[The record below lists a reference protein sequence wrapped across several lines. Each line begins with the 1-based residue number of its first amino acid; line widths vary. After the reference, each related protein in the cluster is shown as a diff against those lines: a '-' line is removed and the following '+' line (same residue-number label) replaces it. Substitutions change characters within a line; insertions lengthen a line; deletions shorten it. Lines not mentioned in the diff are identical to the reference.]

1 MKHNLLLWL
10 VACSC
15 SVGYAQSYTPDRKA
29 VALRQRLVSQE
40 TSRKQQITKFL
51 RQRPIFR
58 REFTDAKGTFHFL
71 HHIDEAGQPVY
82 YVTRSN
88 LGLATSINTN
98 KLWSGGSL
106 GLNLQGQG
114 MEVSSNRSRL
124 GMFEP
129 GAARTSHV
137 EFGGRAVTRDTPS
150 FVNPSGNADHATHV
164 AGTMIAAGINP
175 QARGMANQARLDCY
189 EIQNDEFVEMQTA
202 ASEGMLVSNH
212 SYGPSF
218 DSTRVKLGVYDQASR
233 DYDNIAYQN
242 KNYLQFHA
250 AGNDRDDGNSTRF
263 DKKPITYDILIG
275 GANGKNVAT
284 VGAVRILPGGY
295 NGPAS
300 VQMSDFSSYGPTDDG
315 RIKPDFVTPGVG
327 ILSPYSASDMTYATI
342 DGTSMASPGAAG
354 SLFLLQQHHRNTKN
368 AFMRAA
374 TLKGLAIHTADEA
387 GTAPGPDYRF
397 GWGLLNLEKAIQ
409 VINQTNGTLV
419 MEETSLANSATYRKA
434 ITTAGGPFK
443 ATICWTDLPG
453 TPLVNAAINDRKAM
467 LVNDLDVR
475 LIDAATNQSV
485 AQLPWKLDPANPTA
499 DAIRGDNVVDNVE
512 QIFVENLPA
521 GQYFVEVTHKG
532 TLQDGPQEFSVF
544 ASNIAVV
551 PVVKLTSTDPNASE
565 GSTGTQTSSNGQLV
579 MKRARLAA
587 SATNSADPGFIRF
600 ERSNTSGPLVVN
612 YTIGGTA
619 TNGVDY
625 ATLPTSVTFADGQSV
640 LIEEM
645 DPLEDDIDE
654 DDETIIL
661 TLIDEPTYDPDPSQQ
676 ATTLTIK
683 DAHPFSITGVTTVN
697 CQTVTAGLRR
707 VSFTPQYAG
716 LNGQPVSFSV
726 VNEMPAT
733 MAAGPYT
740 LNLYTDNP
748 RIVLSAKQA
757 NVDKV
762 ASFTYDWLTVCNG
775 GARVSAEPAAELQ
788 IQVLGNPVQ
797 HTVEVRVTGAD
808 ERPLTLMLTNLQG
821 RQIGQ
826 RNTSRAESVEAYRF
840 DVSTQPAGLLLLQ
853 VSTGSQTKTVKI
865 MKEK

>member
-1 MKHNLLLWL
+1 
-10 VACSC
+10 
-15 SVGYAQSYTPDRKA
+15 
-29 VALRQRLVSQE
+29 
-40 TSRKQQITKFL
+40 
-51 RQRPIFR
+51 
-58 REFTDAKGTFHFL
+58 
-71 HHIDEAGQPVY
+71 
-82 YVTRSN
+82 
-88 LGLATSINTN
+88 
-98 KLWSGGSL
+98 
-106 GLNLQGQG
+106 
-114 MEVSSNRSRL
+114 
-124 GMFEP
+124 MFEP

-150 FVNPSGNADHATHV
+150 FVNPSGNANHATHV

-295 NGPAS
+295 NGPTS
-300 VQMSDFSSYGPTDDG
+300 VQISDFSSYGPTDDG

-532 TLQDGPQEFSVF
+532 TLQDGTQEFSVF

-733 MAAGPYT
+733 TAAGPYT

-762 ASFTYDWLTVCNG
+762 ASFTYNWLTACNAGSGPVPPTDSPFSITGVTTVNCQTVTAGLRRVSFTPQYAGLNGQPVSFSVVNEMPATMATGPYTLNLYTDNPRIVLSAKQANVDKVASFTYNWLTACNG
-775 GARVSAEPAAELQ
+775 GARVSAESAAELQ